1 MNELFQWGQT
11 HLKFQKISSQ
21 VKTALVYTE
30 NLGTTSLGNFANEK
44 KIVKLKFFNE
54 FQIFLLKL
62 F

>member
-30 NLGTTSLGNFANEK
+30 NLGTTSLGNFTNEK
-44 KIVKLKFFNE
+44 NFVKLN
-54 FQIFLLKL
+54 FLMN
-62 F
+62 